1 MGIEMREKK
10 YSEYRTLGS
19 NAVVT
24 ERPLHR
30 EEQKRQKELKKI
42 KLNRRIKQLE
52 IAREQRK
59 SIIQVAVAILVTGI
73 ITIGGNS
80 SLYAMQNQ
88 VSDLNAQINELK
100 SDNEAL
106 NLKLLKVASLDNIKN
121 VAENQLGMINQDTKE
136 VVRYNLS
143 VNNFPEENGK
153 NEEQSIFAKI
163 KDALF

>member
-1 MGIEMREKK
+1 MGINKRENK
-10 YSEYRTLGS
+10 YSEYRTLAN

-24 ERPLHR
+24 ERPLHK
-30 EEQKRQKELKKI
+30 EERKRQEELKKV
-42 KLNRRIKQLE
+42 KLNRKIKQLE

-59 SIIQVAVAILVTGI
+59 SIIQVAVAILITGV

-80 SLYAMQNQ
+80 SLYAMQDQ
-88 VSDLNAQINELK
+88 VSDINVQINELQ

-106 NLKLLKVASLDNIKN
+106 KLKLLKVASLDNIKD
-121 VAENQLGMINQDTKE
+121 VAENQLGMVNQDPKE

-143 VNNFPEENGK
+143 VNNFLEK
-153 NEEQSIFAKI
+153 NENNEKQSIFAKI

>member
-1 MGIEMREKK
+1 MRENK
-10 YSEYRTLGS
+10 YSQYRTQGN

-24 ERPLHR
+24 ERPLHK
-30 EEQKRQKELKKI
+30 EERKRQEELKKV
-42 KLNRRIKQLE
+42 KLNRKIKQLE

-59 SIIQVAVAILVTGI
+59 SIIQVVAAILITGV

-88 VSDLNAQINELK
+88 VSDINVQINELK

-106 NLKLLKVASLDNIKN
+106 NLKLLKVASLDNIKD
-121 VAENQLGMINQDTKE
+121 VAENQLGMVNQDTKE
-136 VVRYNLS
+136 IIRYDLS
-143 VNNFPEENGK
+143 VNNFLQENEN
-153 NEEQSIFAKI
+153 NEKQSIFAKI

>member
-1 MGIEMREKK
+1 MREKK
-10 YSEYRTLGS
+10 YSEYRTLGN

-24 ERPLHR
+24 ERPLHK
-30 EEQKRQKELKKI
+30 EERKRQEELKKV
-42 KLNRRIKQLE
+42 KLNRKIKQLE

-59 SIIQVAVAILVTGI
+59 SIIQVAVAILITGV

-80 SLYAMQNQ
+80 SLYAMQDQ
-88 VSDLNAQINELK
+88 VSDINVQINELQ

-106 NLKLLKVASLDNIKN
+106 KLKLLKVASLDNIKD
-121 VAENQLGMINQDTKE
+121 VAENQLGMVNQDPKE

-143 VNNFPEENGK
+143 VNNFLEK
-153 NEEQSIFAKI
+153 NENNEKQSIFAKI

>member
-1 MGIEMREKK
+1 MREKK
-10 YSEYRTLGS
+10 YSEYRTLGN

-24 ERPLHR
+24 ERPLHK
-30 EEQKRQKELKKI
+30 EERKRQEELKKV
-42 KLNRRIKQLE
+42 KLNRKIKQLE

-59 SIIQVAVAILVTGI
+59 SIIQVAVAILITGV

-80 SLYAMQNQ
+80 SLYAMQDQ
-88 VSDLNAQINELK
+88 VSDINVQINELQ

-106 NLKLLKVASLDNIKN
+106 NLKLLKVASLDNIKD
-121 VAENQLGMINQDTKE
+121 VAENQLGMVNQDPKE

-143 VNNFPEENGK
+143 VNNFLEK
-153 NEEQSIFAKI
+153 NENNEKQSIFAKI